1 MVKVGT
7 DANPADLMTKHLKEE
22 VVKAHLEWLGYST
35 RAGRAAS
42 APGLQSCGSTDSSRQ
57 ADQWAP
63 ACQLNG
69 LARLHL
75 KARRAMFTPMK
86 VAKGPV
92 NALAVG
98 DWRVT
103 VGEFV
108 SGGSFCKV
116 EEWKTMQEPH
126 EQMPR
131 PWKGTTYFV
140 SSAGDCKGASQ
151 RRSC

>member
-1 MVKVGT
+1 
-7 DANPADLMTKHLKEE
+7 
-22 VVKAHLEWLGYST
+22 
-35 RAGRAAS
+35 
-42 APGLQSCGSTDSSRQ
+42 
-57 ADQWAP
+57 
-63 ACQLNG
+63 
-69 LARLHL
+69 
-75 KARRAMFTPMK
+75 MFTPMK

-140 SSAGDCKGASQ
+140 SSAGACKGAKGEVVNEDCMSF
-151 RRSC
+151 RPSLRPNDCFRV

>member
-1 MVKVGT
+1 
-7 DANPADLMTKHLKEE
+7 
-22 VVKAHLEWLGYST
+22 
-35 RAGRAAS
+35 
-42 APGLQSCGSTDSSRQ
+42 
-57 ADQWAP
+57 
-63 ACQLNG
+63 
-69 LARLHL
+69 
-75 KARRAMFTPMK
+75 MFTPMK

-140 SSAGDCKGASQ
+140 SSAGACKGAKGEVDNEGSVG
-151 RRSC
+151 RSGARLSKLQQIQFESVHAHTHLV